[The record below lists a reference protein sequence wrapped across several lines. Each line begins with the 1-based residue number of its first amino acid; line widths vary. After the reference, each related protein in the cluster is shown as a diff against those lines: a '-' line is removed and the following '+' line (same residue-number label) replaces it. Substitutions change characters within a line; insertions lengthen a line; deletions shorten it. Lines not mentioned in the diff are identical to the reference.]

1 MVAWP
6 HDRLLTIYAGG
17 QVGNTQAIVHRGEI
31 TYPLRRSELLLMKT
45 PQLAELGDV
54 LLGLDE
60 GGVRAVLVAVLAE
73 RRARRG

>member
-1 MVAWP
+1 MVAGRGLSSVP
-6 HDRLLTIYAGG
+6 DEELETLLRR
-17 QVGNTQAIVHRGEI
+17 VHRGEI